1 VDQVRRA
8 DTASTGCLDQK
19 TAVDSIF
26 STSSKIVYSCD
37 HHEYVFTF
45 DPKLKSLNCKAV
57 VAQQLRDSLEVELP
71 MPYGNRFNFFQ
82 SISNADHEIRR
93 NIVLENY
100 SRPDELID
108 LFGAIYNS
116 SKFDNLRCITI
127 KKKLTIASFL
137 TRVDTSGKT
146 ISVLASIF

>member
-1 VDQVRRA
+1 
-8 DTASTGCLDQK
+8 
-19 TAVDSIF
+19 
-26 STSSKIVYSCD
+26 
-37 HHEYVFTF
+37 
-45 DPKLKSLNCKAV
+45 
-57 VAQQLRDSLEVELP
+57 

-100 SRPDELID
+100 SHPDELID

-127 KKKLTIASFL
+127 KKKTYYCLILGESRYIREDYLSSGEYFLISLYRNIVSSRKLIVIDEIDISLDAAAQAKLVEQLRLSCQKYAVNIVFTTHSLTL
-137 TRVDTSGKT
+137 E
-146 ISVLASIF
+146 